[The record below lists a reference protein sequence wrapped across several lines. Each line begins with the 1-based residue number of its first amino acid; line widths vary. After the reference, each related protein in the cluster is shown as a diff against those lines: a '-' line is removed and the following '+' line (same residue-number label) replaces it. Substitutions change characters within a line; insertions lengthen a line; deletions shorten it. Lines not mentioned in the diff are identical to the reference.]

1 MAKMVILHAFDVK
14 MLWVAYTHF
23 SRFIGKLFYLWWPI
37 WVGPLSLWFE
47 TWEAPRRPLYTDPEA
62 RHSSSQLSSQTS
74 FYVCT
79 SYWTPS
85 GWLSSEAHFAC
96 QSNRGFG
103 FPLRT
108 WTGTHHFCW
117 NLFCQDFNPD
127 MAWCDSF
134 GFHLF
139 SFDSRGFYWSA
150 VLDHF
155 DYIHVLL
162 ASIWQLSMTFMFQ
175 VYLTWLCMEGSSI
188 SCLTFPKNE
197 YQGGLTFVK
206 TVKV

>member
-1 MAKMVILHAFDVK
+1 MC
-14 MLWVAYTHF
+14 WVRVSGCNCYLGNALIGPA
-23 SRFIGKLFYLWWPI
+23 SIWGGLPLGKLFYLWWPI
-37 WVGPLSLWFE
+37 WVGHLSLWLD
-47 TWEAPRRPLYTDPEA
+47 TWEAPRRPHYTDPDA
-62 RHSSSQLSSQTS
+62 RPSFPQQASQTS

-134 GFHLF
+134 GYF
-139 SFDSRGFYWSA
+139 R
-150 VLDHF
+150 
-155 DYIHVLL
+155 
-162 ASIWQLSMTFMFQ
+162 SI
-175 VYLTWLCMEGSSI
+175 
-188 SCLTFPKNE
+188 LTFLKLNWCDSSWWR
-197 YQGGLTFVK
+197 YKLNTNW
-206 TVKV
+206 

>member
-1 MAKMVILHAFDVK
+1 MYRFSVFFCMISHCLSLICIKIGTFHFFQHRLTTFTFIPSPDSFDGFHWEAVI
-14 MLWVAYTHF
+14 HF
-23 SRFIGKLFYLWWPI
+23 LYLNSNWYLWWPI
-37 WVGPLSLWFE
+37 CQRLGLD
-47 TWEAPRRPLYTDPEA
+47 TWEAPRCPPNTDPA
-62 RHSSSQLSSQTS
+62 TLHSWTQVSSQTS
-74 FYVCT
+74 CTSRT

-139 SFDSRGFYWSA
+139 
-150 VLDHF
+150 
-155 DYIHVLL
+155 
-162 ASIWQLSMTFMFQ
+162 
-175 VYLTWLCMEGSSI
+175 
-188 SCLTFPKNE
+188 
-197 YQGGLTFVK
+197 
-206 TVKV
+206 